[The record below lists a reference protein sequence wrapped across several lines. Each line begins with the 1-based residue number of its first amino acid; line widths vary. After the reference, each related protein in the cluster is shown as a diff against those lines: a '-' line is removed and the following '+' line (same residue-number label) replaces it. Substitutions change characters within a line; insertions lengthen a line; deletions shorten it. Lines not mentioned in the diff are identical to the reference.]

1 VPLDSVGVYRILAH
15 AIDNAG
21 NENWDEVRINVPF
34 FADSASS
41 SSSEVGVA
49 QLLPSSSSPS
59 QSANSMKK
67 IALVIPSFTEAA
79 YFPNAFYTFYNKYHS
94 IPSGKNVTTDL
105 NLLSV
110 PIAYTYMNPYK
121 VVN

>member
-1 VPLDSVGVYRILAH
+1 MVNYLANKYCWSLQNTSH

-59 QSANSMKK
+59 QS
-67 IALVIPSFTEAA
+67 
-79 YFPNAFYTFYNKYHS
+79 
-94 IPSGKNVTTDL
+94 
-105 NLLSV
+105 
-110 PIAYTYMNPYK
+110 
-121 VVN
+121 